1 MIILL
6 IGVKVEGKE
15 NKVYFLFTIK
25 KLWLMVNMPFMCHDN
40 NLLFFKVN
48 FIYTMSFFCKLQCK
62 KVFYWRKETEINQVF

>member
-6 IGVKVEGKE
+6 IGVKVEGKK

-48 FIYTMSFFCKLQCK
+48 FIYTKRILANCNAKLFFIGENKPK
-62 KVFYWRKETEINQVF
+62 